1 MTAANGDLPPIRP
14 RLSHTVLPTP
24 VWTQARRSLRLPAF
38 WVLLGLLGYGAWRLY
53 GLLGPLARAYPSAAV
68 FAVSLFT
75 LYAIPFL
82 LVVRGLDFMERE
94 PPLLM
99 ATALAWGGIVATATA
114 ALAGRAGHDLLAK
127 QVSPG
132 FAADWGA
139 ALVAP
144 AVEEPL
150 KLLGVIVIGL
160 IARHHVNSVMDGI
173 VYGALVGL
181 GFQVVEDIAFAL
193 GQVDN
198 SGLGDQVQPV
208 IAVFL
213 LRGFLGGLWSHT
225 VFSAIAGGG
234 VGYALIRRER
244 ETPHRYAV
252 LVLAG
257 LGAAG
262 LHFLWNTPVFADG
275 FGAGV
280 AGVLAVLVLKGVP
293 ALLLVL
299 ALVRAAGHREAD
311 YYVRELAA
319 YGDPELATEA
329 ELAALRSMWR
339 RSAARRLA
347 ADRRGG
353 AAGRAVGR
361 LQRAQAQVAVEL
373 SRGGDQV
380 DGYRARAHAE
390 RQVLRR
396 LGHPEAYA
404 PGGAAIPWWL
414 WAVLVGGLGALVVLF
429 VTTLGSVNG
438 G

>member
-1 MTAANGDLPPIRP
+1 
-14 RLSHTVLPTP
+14 
-24 VWTQARRSLRLPAF
+24 
-38 WVLLGLLGYGAWRLY
+38 
-53 GLLGPLARAYPSAAV
+53 
-68 FAVSLFT
+68 
-75 LYAIPFL
+75 
-82 LVVRGLDFMERE
+82 
-94 PPLLM
+94 
-99 ATALAWGGIVATATA
+99 
-114 ALAGRAGHDLLAK
+114 
-127 QVSPG
+127 
-132 FAADWGA
+132 
-139 ALVAP
+139 
-144 AVEEPL
+144 VEEPL

-299 ALVRAAGHREAD
+299 ALVRVAGHREAD

-329 ELAALRSMWR
+329 ELAALRSVAPRAGWPPTAVAAPPAGPSGGCSGPRRRWR
-339 RSAARRLA
+339 WSCP
-347 ADRRGG
+347 G
-353 AAGRAVGR
+353 AATRSTGTAPAPTPNARCCGGWVTRRRTRPAVR
-361 LQRAQAQVAVEL
+361 R
-373 SRGGDQV
+373 SRGGC
-380 DGYRARAHAE
+380 GRYWSAGSA
-390 RQVLRR
+390 
-396 LGHPEAYA
+396 
-404 PGGAAIPWWL
+404 PWWCC
-414 WAVLVGGLGALVVLF
+414 
-429 VTTLGSVNG
+429 S
-438 G
+438 